1 MLEGLKDALEHVEDL
16 ARENEKTE
24 VVEICG
30 HTYANKTLKRYDT
43 ENYAEPVKAATLS
56 ALADYIVN
64 CRDEFTKGG
73 KMIIHVVSPT
83 RVRLMPV
90 LGAERKREVLFE
102 AEAQTSEFRFN
113 QWYDQ
118 ETFMICLQANFVPT
132 PDLDAVIRL
141 SGNIERKNE
150 QTYSD
155 DGRTQVA
162 TMTVGVASK
171 ADAIVPNPVSLAP
184 YRTFQEIEQP
194 VSQFVF
200 RIGDKEVPA
209 FKLVEAEGG
218 LWKTEA
224 VRKTK
229 DYFELVL
236 AEQDMELRNRI
247 TIIG

>member
-1 MLEGLKDALEHVEDL
+1 MLEGLRGTLEHVEEL
-16 ARENEKTE
+16 ARENAKAEI
-24 VVEICG
+24 VEICG

-83 RVRLMPV
+83 RVRLMSV
-90 LGAERKREVLFE
+90 LDAERKREVLFE

-184 YRTFQEIEQP
+184 
-194 VSQFVF
+194 
-200 RIGDKEVPA
+200 
-209 FKLVEAEGG
+209 
-218 LWKTEA
+218 
-224 VRKTK
+224 
-229 DYFELVL
+229 
-236 AEQDMELRNRI
+236 
-247 TIIG
+247 